1 MRYALFSDIHGDV
14 AALEQVLA
22 DARTRRVDRYLCLG
36 DLCND
41 QSIEAVRRLGA
52 ETVFGNWEVMLTAL
66 GTLSPENQAWL
77 FDLPPLLKFETFW
90 AGHADPIWEPTIT
103 DLRAHWQTKDMHT
116 FTGGFPDHTGHSA
129 ALRQAFIT
137 LQQAGVPIFFYGHI
151 HQQRVWQC
159 SPTGDIEERA
169 ARSFTLQADHR
180 YMVSIGN
187 VSDFTP
193 ETPPTYTIFDTS
205 TGRVEL
211 LVI

>member
-14 AALEQVLA
+14 SALESVLD
-22 DARTRRVDRYLCLG
+22 DARTRQIDRYLCLG

-52 ETVFGNWEVMLTAL
+52 ETAFGNWEVMLTAL

-103 DLRAHWQTKDMHT
+103 NLRSHWQTKDIDA
-116 FTGGFPDHTGHSA
+116 FTSDFPDHKTNSA
-129 ALRQAFIT
+129 ALRQVFTA
-137 LQQAGVPIFFYGHI
+137 LQQANISIFFYGHI

-159 SPTGDIEERA
+159 SPSGDIEERA
-169 ARSFTLQADHR
+169 THSFTLQPDHW
-180 YMVSIGN
+180 YMVSIDN
-187 VSDFTP
+187 VSDFMP
-193 ETPPTYTIFDTS
+193 GTPPTYTIFDTS
-205 TGRVEL
+205 TRQVEL
-211 LVI
+211 LQI